1 MLNGRGWTRGG
12 VAFGGERMSSRSN
25 ARRIG
30 TWAGMLV
37 AVAGAAAMQVNTG
50 SFYVNGSCGDNA
62 WTGTGSACS
71 AESG

>member
-1 MLNGRGWTRGG
+1 
-12 VAFGGERMSSRSN
+12 
-25 ARRIG
+25 
-30 TWAGMLV
+30 MLV